1 MNSSF
6 YSYVIQDLICG
17 YLRDYKVSAGQ
28 RFYIV
33 IENDEYRAGFMAALK
48 VIAKPC
54 TVSGIYSDNTQE
66 EEPYKTYEVDL
77 GEGYPSLLIGRDSN
91 ATEDYLTTMRNAIG
105 IPGSRYENHCLLFVL
120 ANSSLSSIVTSCQNL
135 QGKGAP
141 LNANHIISN
150 IRKKANDALH
160 NDKELFFLDA
170 YLNDIASSIEDGTCN
185 LFDFRHA
192 LTVLDKHSLKGH
204 YADLE
209 FFHDDSIYEDLFALS
224 RDDMSERVRENHHL
238 FRQISNILN
247 DDDNIDKVHSLCKFL
262 DEKLSKKLVNNEK
275 WNQTSWK
282 DIEESIERRS
292 ATNKAEIRDVKV
304 FAAGKEIPCAISP
317 KGGRWKRHL
326 LAYATDDE
334 IQELTLQVHFNR
346 RLKKDE
352 VASLVRIKGDS
363 IHVPIPVGKLVTA
376 TAGGYEFAVLAVPC
390 PDKYFHDIESDFTFN
405 KEGVIVVKVPAE
417 ADKVVFGQGD
427 KVVSLP
433 LNNTYIW
440 AKDTCLEI
448 PILQEEE
455 QESIDFSLVF
465 EQTEIPIE
473 LRLNSAAALL
483 PMVPPEVHPYR
494 QYWGETYKGNEFA
507 RLFDG
512 TKIRSVYKRWRWY
525 LENEKRFIDTGLPY
539 LECTTHI
546 INGTEIIARQW
557 VNTTALALPPT
568 VNCAL
573 QAIFSYFRNMNTDSA
588 RYTVPSLTPPDEEL
602 EALYVN
608 YCNAVLEAIRKLP
621 TKHNQMLTQEEYNLT
636 HLGIVK
642 DHGDSHLYLSPF
654 HPIMV
659 AYQVELRRQMK
670 REQTFLQDG
679 MSSELRRQ
687 LSPFYLIPYLSLHNT
702 FMRPAMDKLLPSIRT
717 WSLYEESTMR
727 PQVHINTITTKEV
740 TDKMQE
746 FIKHFPYLFQSV
758 DCPII
763 IGAIG
768 FTDDSDIVKG
778 ILRFI
783 SNQYKQKQNVQRVE
797 LHEYVDNL
805 TVETFF
811 EKLNRLNTTDAIIRE
826 LKAHGYDFRAQDLSE
841 QQFIHFFFTR
851 VSLYK
856 HCIDETKP
864 NIAYCHVAFYCMSTL
879 HSHVHLAHKA
889 ARTETAMNG
898 LISATST
905 ALIDN
910 SYFIGFGSKHNP
922 LNCGSIYPMA
932 AAMNTLYANEENQGQ
947 SVFKQSA
954 GIAKRYSFIQST
966 LLENIY
972 DNANWVTFINP
983 EVDINFFYN
992 QKLYI
997 VHYTDQGGINAKF
1010 DSITVTKHIR
1020 QYENI
1025 LRKSYDIFTLDAA
1038 RFKNFNERMMS
1049 YFNCLNGS
1057 WMLSLINKTEVQ
1069 IREKMSIVAATI
1081 ALSRFMRRI
1090 ADVIWVPVSL
1100 EEVLRVTG
1108 AIRLPMEHIFSKKSL
1123 GASGTLS
1130 DDLLM
1135 IGLHKLP
1142 DDKLGLYFYPV
1153 EVKCTKYGNP
1163 MVDKGRK
1170 QVSHTY
1176 KLFREH
1182 IIEGDGFIKD
1192 IYRTFFA
1199 SIFLSNSEKLAA
1211 NDLMSKEDY
1220 EVIESLRYR
1229 LLNSEYHIESDLP
1242 SDKGNIG
1249 KAAVISFHR
1258 NAEPYVY
1265 TTIVEEVPVCEIH
1278 FSEKESFRFVADPE
1292 SASLRELDITEIL
1305 DTAPLPDNDTN
1316 TDDSLPSET
1325 TGQTSDEEEGPQ
1337 AIMPPEKKPAPAP
1350 VFIPAPLPAAPAHE
1364 PIRILIGH
1372 TIKGKYPITFEP
1384 GNTAMVSHPNLGII
1398 GTMGTGKT
1406 QFASSLI
1413 AQLCKESAHNVLQ
1426 TPIGILVFDYKG
1438 DYKGED
1444 FLTAVDGKAY
1454 KYNFPFNPLKLVKTE
1469 DAEGMNLPA
1478 ITADRISDSFSKA
1491 YGLGQKQQSIIKKTI
1506 LDTYADAGIDRSP
1519 SSWDNPPPTMS
1530 QVIDKYFAEHD
1541 ANDKCYALFDKLR
1554 DYTIFTESNEDC
1566 VSLFEW
1572 LDRVQVI
1579 DLTLY
1584 PDDTKKVIVSL
1595 ILDLFYAEMR
1605 QLGASR
1611 QENGHREIRAMIM
1624 VDEAH
1629 QFLKK
1634 DFSSLRN
1641 IISEGRMFGVGMI
1654 LSTQNIGD
1662 FKTSKEDYSQFILSW
1677 VIHHV
1682 NSISR
1687 SELACIF
1694 SANDPNT
1701 ELYMRAINK
1710 AKIFESI
1717 CKIGDSVNSIR
1728 DVPFFELVK
1737 QDPRFS

>member
-1 MNSSF
+1 MDLSF
-6 YSYVIQDLICG
+6 YNYIIQDLVCS
-17 YLRDYKVSAGQ
+17 YFRDYSVSAGR

-33 IENDEYRAGFMAALK
+33 IENSEYRDGFMDALK
-48 VIAKPC
+48 AIAKPC
-54 TVSGIYSDNTQE
+54 MVSGIYSDNTQE
-66 EEPYKTYEVDL
+66 EEPYNTYEVDL
-77 GEGYPSLLIGRDSN
+77 GDGYPSLLIGRDSN
-91 ATEDYLTTMRNAIG
+91 ASEDYLTTMRNAVG
-105 IPGSRYENHCLLFVL
+105 VPGSHYENYCLLFVL

-135 QGKGAP
+135 QGVGAP
-141 LNANHIISN
+141 LSPNHIISN
-150 IRKKANDALH
+150 IRKKAYDALH
-160 NDKELFFLDA
+160 NDNEFFFLDA
-170 YLNDIASSIEDGTCN
+170 YLNDIASSIDDGTCS

-209 FFHDDSIYEDLFALS
+209 FFHDDSIYENFFALS
-224 RDDMSERVRENHHL
+224 KDDMLERVKENHYI
-238 FRQISNILN
+238 FRQISDILN
-247 DDDNIDKVHSLCKFL
+247 DDDNANKVSSLSKFL
-262 DEKLSKKLVNNEK
+262 DEKLSKKLVNNER
-275 WNQTSWK
+275 WHQTSWK

-292 ATNKAEIRDVKV
+292 AVNKAEVRDVKV
-304 FAAGKEIPCAISP
+304 IAAGKEIPCAISP
-317 KGGRWKRHL
+317 KGGRWKRYL
-326 LAYATDDE
+326 LAYAEDE
-334 IQELTLQVHFNR
+334 ETQELTLHVHFDR
-346 RLKKDE
+346 HLKKDE
-352 VASLVRIKGDS
+352 VSKQVKVKGDC
-363 IHVPIPVGKLVTA
+363 IFVPIPIGKLVTA
-376 TAGGYEFAVLAVPC
+376 TAGGYEFSVLAVPC
-390 PDKYFHDIESDFTFN
+390 PDKFFLDIESDFTFN
-405 KEGVIVVKVPAE
+405 KEGAIVVKVPAE
-417 ADKVVFGQGD
+417 VDEVIFGRGD
-427 KVVSLP
+427 KMVGLP
-433 LNNTYIW
+433 LNNTYKW
-440 AKDTCLEI
+440 EEGSCLEI
-448 PILQEEE
+448 SILPEEE
-455 QESIDFSLVF
+455 QESIDFALVF
-465 EQTEIPIE
+465 GETEIPIK
-473 LRLNSAAALL
+473 LKLNSAAALL
-483 PMVPPEVHPYR
+483 PMVPAEVNPLL
-494 QYWGETYKGNEFA
+494 QYWGENYQGNEFA

-512 TKIRSVYKRWRWY
+512 TKIRTVNKRWRWY

-539 LECTTHI
+539 LECATNVI
-546 INGTEIIARQW
+546 SGTDIMQRQW
-557 VNTTALALPPT
+557 KNTTPLALPHR
-568 VNCAL
+568 VNKAL
-573 QAIFSYFRNMNTDSA
+573 QAIFALFRKKSADNA

-602 EALYVN
+602 EALYDE
-608 YCNAVLEAIRKLP
+608 YCQAVLEAIRKLP
-621 TKHNQMLTQEEYNLT
+621 TTDNKMLTHEEYNLT

-642 DHGDSHLYLSPF
+642 DHGDSRLYLSPF

-659 AYQVELRRQMK
+659 AYHIELRRQMK
-670 REQTFLQDG
+670 REQAFLQEG
-679 MSSELRRQ
+679 MRSELRRQ

-702 FMRPAMDKLLPSIRT
+702 VMRPVMDERLPSIRT
-717 WSLYEESTMR
+717 WSLYEESSTR
-727 PQVHINTITTKEV
+727 PQVHINAITTKEV
-740 TDKMQE
+740 ADKMQE

-768 FTDDSDIVKG
+768 FADDSDSVKG
-778 ILRFI
+778 ILHFI
-783 SNQYKQKQNVQRVE
+783 SNQYKQKQNVQRIE

-805 TVETFF
+805 TIETFF

-826 LKAHGYDFRAQDLSE
+826 LGEHGYDSWTQDLSE
-841 QQFIHFFFTR
+841 QQFIHYFFTR
-851 VSLYK
+851 VSFYK
-856 HCIDETKP
+856 HCLDETEP
-864 NIAYCHVAFYCMSTL
+864 NISYCHVAFYRMATQ
-879 HSHVHLAHKA
+879 HTHVPLAHEV

-910 SYFIGFGSKHNP
+910 SYFIGFGSMHNP
-922 LNCGSIYPMA
+922 LNRGSIYPMA
-932 AAMNTLYANEENQGQ
+932 AAMNTLYANETNQGK
-947 SVFKQSA
+947 SLFSKSA
-954 GIAKRYSFIQST
+954 MIAKHYSFKQST

-997 VHYTDQGGINAKF
+997 VHYADQGGINAKF

-1038 RFKNFNERMMS
+1038 RFRNFNERMMS

-1057 WMLSLINKTEVQ
+1057 WMLSLVNKTEVQ

-1081 ALSRFMRRI
+1081 VLSRFMRRI
-1090 ADVIWVPVSL
+1090 ANVIWVPVSL

-1123 GASGTLS
+1123 GASGSLS

-1142 DDKLGLYFYPV
+1142 DDKLNLYFYPV
-1153 EVKCTKYGNP
+1153 EVKCTKNGNA
-1163 MVDKGRK
+1163 MVDKGGK

-1176 KLFREH
+1176 KLLRAH
-1182 IIEGDGFIKD
+1182 IIEGEGFIKD

-1211 NDLMSKEDY
+1211 NGLMSRADY
-1220 EVIESLRYR
+1220 EVIEELRYR
-1229 LLNSEYHIESDLP
+1229 LLNSEYHIESNLP
-1242 SDKGNIG
+1242 SDNGNIG
-1249 KAAVISFHR
+1249 KAAVIAFHS

-1265 TTIVEEVPVCEIH
+1265 TTIVEDEPICEIH

-1292 SASLRELDITEIL
+1292 SANLRELDIAEIS
-1305 DTAPLPDNDTN
+1305 DMPPFPDNNTN
-1316 TDDSLPSET
+1316 MDAPSPSEPT
-1325 TGQTSDEEEGPQ
+1325 DQTPDDGVGNQPTVKPVDVPGPASD
-1337 AIMPPEKKPAPAP
+1337 INPATA
-1350 VFIPAPLPAAPAHE
+1350 PAAPAHE

-1384 GNTAMVSHPNLGII
+1384 GNTAMVSHPNMGII

-1406 QFASSLI
+1406 QFASALI
-1413 AQLCKESAHNVLQ
+1413 AQLCKESAHNVGQ

-1519 SSWDNPPPTMS
+1519 STWDNPPPTMS

-1554 DYTIFTESNEDC
+1554 DYTIFAESNEDC

-1687 SELACIF
+1687 SELASIF